1 MSYFAPYIDETGYH
15 YPTYNDILEDLV
27 SKMQEIYG
35 SGIYL
40 GNDSQDYQLLS
51 KFAEKIYDCFQTGEI
66 VYHSHSPVSSMGA
79 ALDYIVAVN
88 GIARKQGTKST
99 VTLLLT
105 GEAGTTITNGIAS
118 DGNGYMWDLL
128 GTVTIGDAGT
138 VECEAV
144 CRENGVVQAAAGSI
158 TRIMTP
164 TLGWDSV
171 TNQTDATVGTITE
184 TDSELRARQADS
196 VAMPSQSMAVGM
208 LGAVA
213 ALENVGRCT
222 LYEND
227 KGTTDANGIP
237 GHSIC
242 FVVEGGDAQEIA
254 ETIQRRKGPG
264 CGTYGSETK
273 QVIDANGQT
282 YDISFCR
289 PVYVDIDIEINI
301 KMKTGYTSSIP
312 DDIKTAIVEY
322 MDTFSIGTD
331 LTASII
337 WMVAQQI
344 NEDPRTPQF
353 SVQSVKVARRGGE
366 LGFADIDI
374 YYNEVAKAR
383 VNLITVNVT

>member
-15 YPTYNDILEDLV
+15 YPTYNEILEDLV
-27 SKMQEIYG
+27 NGMQEIYG

-40 GNDSQDYQLLS
+40 GNDSQDYELLS

-66 VYHSHSPVSSMGA
+66 VYHSHSPITSIGA
-79 ALDYIVAVN
+79 ALDYIVAIN
-88 GIARKQGTKST
+88 GITRKQGTKST
-99 VTLLLT
+99 ATLLLA
-105 GEAGTTITNGIAS
+105 GAAGTTITNGVAADS
-118 DGNGYMWDLL
+118 NGYMWDLL
-128 GTVTIGDAGT
+128 GTVTIGVSGS

-144 CRENGVVQAAAGSI
+144 CRENGTVQAVAGSI

-171 TNQTDATVGTITE
+171 TNEADATVGTITE

-196 VAMPSQSMAVGM
+196 VAMPSQSIAVGM
-208 LGAVA
+208 LGAVSA
-213 ALENVGRCT
+213 IKNVGRCT

-227 KGTTDANGIP
+227 KDSPDENGIP
-237 GHSIC
+237 GHTIC
-242 FVVEGGDAQEIA
+242 FVVEGGDPQEIA

-264 CGTYGSETK
+264 CGTYGTET
-273 QVIDANGQT
+273 VAVADANGQA
-282 YDISFCR
+282 ININFHR
-289 PVYVDIDIEINI
+289 PIYVGIDIEIDI
-301 KMKTGYTSSIP
+301 KTKSGYTSSIP

-331 LTASII
+331 LTTSII

-353 SVQSVKVARRGGE
+353 SIQSVKVARRGGV
-366 LGFADIDI
+366 LGFSDIDI

-383 VNLITVNVT
+383 TNLITVNVT